1 MTNPRLVVDELI
13 AARRLEAVP
22 DDLPSAHSRLERAI
36 EKLDAAKAI
45 VEIDVEIAYVSA
57 YDATR
62 IAITAHML
70 AAGFRARSTRSG
82 ISGTLRIRTAA
93 CGRTCRACRP
103 APATRRSSHR
113 RRVRCS
119 RPAAR

>member
-22 DDLPSAHSRLERAI
+22 DDLSSAHSRLERAI

-62 IAITAHML
+62 IAITAHQSSV
-70 AAGFRARSTRSG
+70 ARVTE
-82 ISGTLRIRTAA
+82 
-93 CGRTCRACRP
+93 
-103 APATRRSSHR
+103 
-113 RRVRCS
+113 
-119 RPAAR
+119 